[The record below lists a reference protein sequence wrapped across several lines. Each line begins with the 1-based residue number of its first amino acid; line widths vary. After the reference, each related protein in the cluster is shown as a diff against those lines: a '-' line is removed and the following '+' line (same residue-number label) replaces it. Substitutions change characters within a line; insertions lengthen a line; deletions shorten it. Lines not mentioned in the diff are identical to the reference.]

1 MALLNCIISLCRSAL
16 SSHDAHIADIQL
28 FLFLFLFLL
37 VDLLTDI
44 CVAQYV
50 SLTE

>member
-28 FLFLFLFLL
+28 FLFLFLL